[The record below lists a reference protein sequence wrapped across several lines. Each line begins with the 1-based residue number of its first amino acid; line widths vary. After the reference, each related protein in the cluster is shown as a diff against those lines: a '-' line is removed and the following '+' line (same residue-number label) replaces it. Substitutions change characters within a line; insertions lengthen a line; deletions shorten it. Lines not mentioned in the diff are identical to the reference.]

1 MASKTFV
8 NTEEFK
14 VKPGKRI
21 SLKNFKTIIKNKKF
35 DKKIGQEILQKG
47 VAEMSVMQDKLYA
60 EGKHSVLIVLQ
71 AMDAAGKDGTVNH
84 LMTGLNPSGVKVHSF
99 KSPSSVELTH
109 DYFWRHYVAL
119 PARGDIGIFNRSHY
133 ENVLITKVHPEFILN
148 EKLPE
153 IKTVK
158 DINKNFWEERY
169 NQIKHFEKNIAEN
182 GTLILQF
189 FLHISKDEQKRSFI
203 ERIDNPKKNW
213 KFSIADLKERAFWDD
228 YQNAYSDALSNTS
241 THFAPWFVIPA
252 DDKLLARIIICSI
265 IDKEFEKLKLDYP
278 KVSSATKDALLKAKE
293 TLMKEK

>member
-99 KSPSSVELTH
+99 KSPSSVELMH

-182 GTLILQF
+182 GTLILKF
-189 FLHISKDEQKRSFI
+189 FLHISKDEQKRRFI